1 MGEEGARLSHLDEAG
16 RVHMVDVSGKEASV
30 RVAVAR
36 GRVTMSRRTL
46 DLVRQAALPKGDVL
60 AVARVAGIMA
70 AKEASRLIP
79 LCHPL
84 PLDHIHIDLR
94 LRDGGGAQG
103 AAEGRP
109 EGRGQGAAE
118 GDAEGRLKGR
128 AEGSS
133 EGWAE
138 VLIQATVRARAPTG
152 AEMEALT
159 AVMGAALAVYD
170 MCKGADKGMV
180 IGEVRLVR
188 KEGGRSGRWER
199 EGEELWPCSD
209 E

>member
-1 MGEEGARLSHLDEAG
+1 MGEEDVRLTHLDGAG
-16 RVHMVDVSGKEASV
+16 RVHMVDVSGKEPSV

-36 GRVTMSRRTL
+36 GQVTMSRRTL

-84 PLDHIHIDLR
+84 PLDHVQVDLHLGEDPSPR
-94 LRDGGGAQG
+94 
-103 AAEGRP
+103 
-109 EGRGQGAAE
+109 
-118 GDAEGRLKGR
+118 
-128 AEGSS
+128 
-133 EGWAE
+133 
-138 VLIQATVRARAPTG
+138 VLIQATVRTRAPTG

-170 MCKGADKGMV
+170 MCKGVDRGMV

-199 EGEELWPCSD
+199 EGEEPWPCSD

>member
-1 MGEEGARLSHLDEAG
+1 MGEEKVRLTHLDEAG
-16 RVHMVDVSGKEASV
+16 RVRMVDVSGKEPSV

-36 GRVTMSRRTL
+36 GQVILSPRTL
-46 DLVRQAALPKGDVL
+46 ELIRQAALPKGDVL

-84 PLDHIHIDLR
+84 PIDHVGVDLR
-94 LRDGGGAQG
+94 LEEDPGPR
-103 AAEGRP
+103 
-109 EGRGQGAAE
+109 
-118 GDAEGRLKGR
+118 
-128 AEGSS
+128 
-133 EGWAE
+133 
-138 VLIQATVRARAPTG
+138 VLIQATVRTRAPTG
-152 AEMEALT
+152 AEMEAIT

-170 MCKGADKGMV
+170 MCKGVDRGMV

-199 EGEELWPCSD
+199 EGEEPWPSSD

>member
-1 MGEEGARLSHLDEAG
+1 MGEEELRLTHLDEAG
-16 RVHMVDVSGKEASV
+16 RVHMVDVSAKEPSV

-36 GRVTMSRRTL
+36 GQVTVTPRTL

-84 PLDHIHIDLR
+84 PLDHVQVDLH
-94 LRDGGGAQG
+94 L
-103 AAEGRP
+103 AEDPAPR
-109 EGRGQGAAE
+109 
-118 GDAEGRLKGR
+118 
-128 AEGSS
+128 
-133 EGWAE
+133 
-138 VLIQATVRARAPTG
+138 VLIQATVRTRAPTG
-152 AEMEALT
+152 AEMEALA
-159 AVMGAALAVYD
+159 AVVGAALAVYD
-170 MCKGADKGMV
+170 MCKGVDRGMV

-199 EGEELWPCSD
+199 EGEEPWPCSD

>member
-1 MGEEGARLSHLDEAG
+1 MGEEGVRLSHLDEAG
-16 RVHMVDVSGKEASV
+16 RVHMVDVSGKEPSV

-46 DLVRQAALPKGDVL
+46 DLIRQAALPKGDVL

-84 PLDHIHIDLR
+84 PLDHIQIDLH
-94 LRDGGGAQG
+94 LRDGG
-103 AAEGRP
+103 RP
-109 EGRGQGAAE
+109 EGGPDGGGQG
-118 GDAEGRLKGR
+118 G
-128 AEGSS
+128 
-133 EGWAE
+133 AE
-138 VLIQATVRARAPTG
+138 VLIQATVRTRAPTG

-170 MCKGADKGMV
+170 MCKGVDRTMV
-180 IGEVRLVR
+180 IGDVRLIR

-199 EGEELWPCSD
+199 EGEEPWLYSD